1 MTRTS
6 MTRPRLVLTV
16 AATALLLGACA
27 GNQSGYD
34 VGYRGNP
41 CAAQNAAVGGAGL
54 GALGAGIG
62 LLAGGTTGAVAG
74 GLIGAGTGAVGGS
87 QVGC

>member
-1 MTRTS
+1 MTHRIATRT
-6 MTRPRLVLTV
+6 RILLTA
-16 AATALLLGACA
+16 AATGLLLGACA

-41 CAAQNAAVGGAGL
+41 CAAQNAAIGGVGL
-54 GALGAGIG
+54 GALGSGIG

>member
-1 MTRTS
+1 MTRATV
-6 MTRPRLVLTV
+6 TRTRIAVTA

-41 CAAQNAAVGGAGL
+41 CSAQNAAIGGAGL
-54 GALGAGIG
+54 GTLGAGIG